1 MKTLTYKQK
10 RRLVASFCLPHS
22 KDVIFDKINTLEDLS
37 IIDYDTCIFFL
48 DKAMEA
54 HSPEELDRVLLEISA
69 YIIKL

>member
-22 KDVIFDKINTLEDLS
+22 KDVIFDKINTLEDLG

-54 HSPEELDRVLLEISA
+54 QSPEELDKVSIEISA